1 MTENNN
7 KETMRFDLTE
17 EELEEVHQQILKERE
32 NLFKVFGR
40 WSLLD
45 VKVEDPGL
53 ARYID
58 LTPRIVLHTHG
69 RLSQERF
76 GKAKINI
83 VERLINNMMRTGKYT
98 GKKTKAYKVVKLA
111 FEIIEKRTKQ
121 NPVQVLVK
129 ALENAAPREAVTN
142 LKMGGVMIPRAV
154 DVSPLRRLDMALRH
168 IAIGAIQKSHKNK
181 KRIWE
186 CLAEEIIYAANNNPQ
201 SFAIAK
207 KDEIERIAKSSR

>member
-1 MTENNN
+1 MA
-7 KETMRFDLTE
+7 KEESNVPQFGLTE
-17 EELEEVHQQILKERE
+17 KEVKEIHKKMLKDWE
-32 NLFKVFGR
+32 NLFKAFGK
-40 WSLLD
+40 WSLSD

-58 LTPRIVLHTHG
+58 LTPRIVLHSHG
-69 RLSQERF
+69 RFSQERF

-83 VERLINNMMRTGKYT
+83 IERLINNMMRTGKYT
-98 GKKTKAYKVVKLA
+98 GKKTKAYRVVKLA

-154 DVSPLRRLDMALRH
+154 DVSPMRRLDMALRN

-186 CLAEEIIYAANNNPQ
+186 CLAEEIINTARNSPESYAI
-201 SFAIAK
+201 SK